1 MPAGDQEEAPVEAA
15 GEAGEGGARV
25 QGLVGYGVAE
35 AESEAEPEAETAR
48 FLHRDG
54 TGFPVAEH

>member
-35 AESEAEPEAETAR
+35 AEPEAETAR